1 MNIHEING
9 LPLIKERLT
18 NLGKRYIGI
27 AEVRSELMEF
37 LVSEYNAAKST
48 IQKDNKISPLWV
60 FLTEG
65 LGN

>member
-27 AEVRSELMEF
+27 AEGRSEIMEL
-37 LVSEYNAAKST
+37 LVSE
-48 IQKDNKISPLWV
+48 
-60 FLTEG
+60 
-65 LGN
+65 